1 MKAIKNVEAVMRA
14 LAKAIDG
21 LELPAVEKISES
33 QEEDPFQ
40 VLIATLLSARTQDAT
55 TLAASTRLFRV
66 ARTPK
71 TMATLTVRQIEK
83 LIYPVSFYRHKAKHV
98 KATCRMLVERFG
110 GRVPQT
116 MEELLTLPG
125 VGRKTANLVLILAFK
140 SQKNICVDT
149 HVHRISNRLGWV
161 RTRTPEETEHAL
173 YRSTQD
179 RWWPYIN
186 LYLVTWGQN
195 VCRPVYPRCQQCV
208 ILPMCARVGV
218 TQIAKTAR
226 AAVAV

>member
-1 MKAIKNVEAVMRA
+1 LKARQVSSVMRI
-14 LAKAIDG
+14 LAREIDG
-21 LELPAVEKISES
+21 LELPAVEKISNS

-66 ARTPK
+66 ARTPR
-71 TMATLTVRQIEK
+71 TMARLTIRQIER

-98 KATCRMLVERFG
+98 KATCELLSSRFG
-110 GRVPQT
+110 GRVPTT
-116 MEELLTLPG
+116 MPELLTLPG

-140 SQKNICVDT
+140 SLRNICVDT

-161 RTRTPEETEHAL
+161 RTRTPEETERAL
-173 YRSTQD
+173 YSATD
-179 RWWPYIN
+179 PVWWPHIN

-195 VCRPVYPRCQQCV
+195 VCRPNYPRCNGCV
-208 ILPMCARVGV
+208 IRQECPRIGV
-218 TQIAKTAR
+218 TLVSKHDAPQELAS
-226 AAVAV
+226 